1 MNVKVQIF
9 NESKNT
15 LPQYATDFS
24 AGVDLMMWKDGLKEF
39 DKIIIPPHRHILI
52 GTGLHVAIPEGY
64 ELQIRP
70 RSGLAAK
77 KAITVLNTPG
87 TIDSDYRG
95 EIKVILFNHSDETIA
110 FSNGEKIAQAVLNE
124 VPKIEWETIDNLET
138 LPKSVRGEGG
148 FGSTD
153 KTPEIIAAEKMNAQI
168 NEANNAEAKP
178 I

>member
-1 MNVKVQIF
+1 METPGINKAPFTIYLTDDWNPNLKHKHNMNVKVQVF
-9 NESKNT
+9 NESKNA

-87 TIDSDYRG
+87 TIDS
-95 EIKVILFNHSDETIA
+95 KQN
-110 FSNGEKIAQAVLNE
+110 
-124 VPKIEWETIDNLET
+124 
-138 LPKSVRGEGG
+138 
-148 FGSTD
+148 
-153 KTPEIIAAEKMNAQI
+153 
-168 NEANNAEAKP
+168 
-178 I
+178 